1 MIIKRVFIGI
11 LLILAGCERKDIIET
26 YVFSDMTKTQY
37 FFYKIKRED
46 SIVDIN
52 VKGYMDG
59 SLGFGKTICG
69 DTTEF
74 KASQLPISVAPP
86 FDSLYKNTLSIPQ
99 IQSYEIDDDGTTQ
112 EFTVGV
118 TQGTKASGAG
128 IEGSSS
134 QTASFKLTY
143 KAQDKKLAGELIH
156 YTKSSPSSI
165 GDGSIQFTLEN

>member
-1 MIIKRVFIGI
+1 MKTRKTFIGI
-11 LLILAGCERKDIIET
+11 LLVLMGCDRKDIIET

-74 KASQLPISVAPP
+74 KASQIAISVAPP
-86 FDSLYKNTLSIPQ
+86 FDSLYKQNFAIHSDSINIKRVEEGTSSGITLAVMLVP
-99 IQSYEIDDDGTTQ
+99 GTAKK
-112 EFTVGV
+112 G
-118 TQGTKASGAG
+118 K
-128 IEGSSS
+128 IEVVFREHGYG
-134 QTASFKLTY
+134 F
-143 KAQDKKLAGELIH
+143 
-156 YTKSSPSSI
+156 
-165 GDGSIQFTLEN
+165 

>member
-1 MIIKRVFIGI
+1 MTIKRIFIGI
-11 LLILAGCERKDIIET
+11 LLVLMGCERKDIIET

-86 FDSLYKNTLSIPQ
+86 FDSLYKNTLSIYSDS
-99 IQSYEIDDDGTTQ
+99 INIKRGEEGTQAGLFITLG
-112 EFTVGV
+112 FIP
-118 TQGTKASGAG
+118 GTAKKGK
-128 IEGSSS
+128 IEVVFREHGYG
-134 QTASFKLTY
+134 F
-143 KAQDKKLAGELIH
+143 
-156 YTKSSPSSI
+156 
-165 GDGSIQFTLEN
+165 